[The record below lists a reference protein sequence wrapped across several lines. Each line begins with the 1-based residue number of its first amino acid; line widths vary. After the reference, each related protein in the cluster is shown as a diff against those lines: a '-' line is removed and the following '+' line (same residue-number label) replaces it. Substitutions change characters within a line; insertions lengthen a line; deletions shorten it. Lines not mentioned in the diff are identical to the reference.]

1 MHYGK
6 IPKLSAKI
14 KNTVDDSRIYLCNVD
29 RETVNNTNSTIMDR
43 RNFIKHTT
51 MATLGGLASLDVLEA
66 SPLKEA
72 VEIRDAKKK
81 VAPRAITM
89 WDFSWLERRWP
100 GAGYEDWDQVLDE
113 LSERGYNAIRI
124 DAYPHLIAENPT
136 KRWMLREVWNQ
147 QVWGS
152 PDLNEVQVQPNLNK
166 FLAKCSERDIKVAL
180 SSWFRQDVD
189 DVRMKITTPDKLA
202 QCWLDTL
209 RSIEAD
215 GLLDTVLYVD
225 ICNEWPGN
233 LWAPYFS
240 SQYPHVVWG
249 QWDKEESL
257 QWMKQ
262 VIGRMKRH
270 YPDMPFLFSFDNGD
284 VRKYEETDTS
294 FLDMFEHH
302 IWMVH
307 QNNSEF
313 YKSVDYKDGQFSP
326 EAYKKVVSKAEPLY
340 REKPEYWQILL
351 TDKIVLTGEI
361 AKKLGR
367 PLVTTECWGI
377 VDYKDWPL
385 LSWDWVKE
393 LCALGTVTA
402 AQTGMWAGIATS
414 NFCGPQFVGMWRDI
428 SWHKEMTSI
437 IRSASLDESI
447 GMNNEVAA
455 KLLRRL

>member
-1 MHYGK
+1 
-6 IPKLSAKI
+6 
-14 KNTVDDSRIYLCNVD
+14 
-29 RETVNNTNSTIMDR
+29 
-43 RNFIKHTT
+43 

-136 KRWMLREVWNQ
+136 KRWMLKEVWNQ

-240 SQYPHVVWG
+240 SKYPHVVWG

-262 VIGRMKRH
+262 VIGRMKRY

-340 REKPEYWQILL
+340 REKPEYWQKLL

>member
-1 MHYGK
+1 
-6 IPKLSAKI
+6 
-14 KNTVDDSRIYLCNVD
+14 
-29 RETVNNTNSTIMDR
+29 
-43 RNFIKHTT
+43 
-51 MATLGGLASLDVLEA
+51 MATLGSLASWNTLDA
-66 SPLKEA
+66 SSFGEVA
-72 VEIRDAKKK
+72 GIRQKKK
-81 VAPRAITM
+81 ISPRAITM

-100 GAGYEDWDQVLDE
+100 GAGYEDWDKVLDE

-124 DAYPHLIAENPT
+124 DAYPHLVSENPT
-136 KRWMLREVWNQ
+136 KKWLLKEVWNQ

-166 FLAKCSERDIKVAL
+166 FLTKCKERDIKVAL
-180 SSWFRQDVD
+180 SSWYRQDMEE
-189 DVRMKITTPDKLA
+189 VRMKLTTPEKMA
-202 QCWLDTL
+202 QCWINTL
-209 RSIEAD
+209 QTIEKD
-215 GLLDTVLYVD
+215 GLLDTILYVD
-225 ICNEWPGN
+225 MCNEWPGN

-240 SQYPHVVWG
+240 SQYPHIVWG
-249 QWDKEESL
+249 QWYKEESL

-262 VIGRMKRH
+262 VLNRMREK

-284 VRKYEETDTS
+284 VQKYEEIDTS
-294 FLDMFEHH
+294 FLDLFEHH

-313 YKSVDYKDGQFSP
+313 YKIVDYKDGQFSP
-326 EAYKKVVSKAEPLY
+326 ESYKKVVRTAEKLY
-340 REKPEYWQILL
+340 REKPQYWQKLL
-351 TDKIVLTGEI
+351 TDKIELTGEV
-361 AKKLGR
+361 AKKMGR

-393 LCALGTVTA
+393 LCALGTATA

-428 SWHKEMTSI
+428 KWHQELTAI

-447 GMNNEVAA
+447 SMKNEIAA

>member
-1 MHYGK
+1 
-6 IPKLSAKI
+6 
-14 KNTVDDSRIYLCNVD
+14 
-29 RETVNNTNSTIMDR
+29 
-43 RNFIKHTT
+43 

-136 KRWMLREVWNQ
+136 KRWMLKEVWNQ

-152 PDLNEVQVQPNLNK
+152 PDFNEVQVQPNLNK

-262 VIGRMKRH
+262 VIGWMKRH

-340 REKPEYWQILL
+340 REKPEYWQKLL